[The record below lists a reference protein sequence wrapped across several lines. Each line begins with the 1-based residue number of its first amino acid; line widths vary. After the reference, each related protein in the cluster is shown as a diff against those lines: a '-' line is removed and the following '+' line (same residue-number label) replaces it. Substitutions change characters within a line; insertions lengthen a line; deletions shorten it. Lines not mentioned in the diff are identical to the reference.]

1 MVKKD
6 DYTQHISAQFNAEL
20 EDIRSNFLTMGG
32 MVEKQVV
39 DAIQSLLDADS
50 NLAEKVQA
58 ADKQINQMERQID
71 EELVRILARR
81 QPAASDLRFIIA
93 IGKSITDL
101 ERIGD
106 EAAKVARYA
115 LALTEEGE
123 SPRGYTESH
132 HIGNQV
138 RVMVHDALDAFA
150 RFDAELAFR
159 VMQDDNV
166 IDSEYKTALRALMTY
181 MMEDPRSI
189 SRVLNVM
196 WVLRSLERIGD
207 HARNISEQLIFLVK
221 GSDVRHTSYDEVER
235 QLNLKKK

>member
-20 EDIRSNFLTMGG
+20 EDISSNFLTMGG

-123 SPRGYTESH
+123 SPRGYTESR

-181 MMEDPRSI
+181 MMEDPRNI
-189 SRVLNVM
+189 TACTHLLFCAKN
-196 WVLRSLERIGD
+196 LERIGD
-207 HARNISEQLIFLVK
+207 HVTNIAENAYYVLTGEQLPVNRPK
-221 GSDVRHTSYDEVER
+221 SDETLSVPAG
-235 QLNLKKK
+235 

>member
-1 MVKKD
+1 
-6 DYTQHISAQFNAEL
+6 QFNAEL

-123 SPRGYTESH
+123 SPRGYTESR

>member
-1 MVKKD
+1 
-6 DYTQHISAQFNAEL
+6 
-20 EDIRSNFLTMGG
+20 
-32 MVEKQVV
+32 
-39 DAIQSLLDADS
+39 
-50 NLAEKVQA
+50 LAEKVQA

-123 SPRGYTESH
+123 SPRGYAESR

-166 IDSEYKTALRALMTY
+166 IDAEYKTALRALMTY

-235 QLNLKKK
+235 QLNLKKQ

>member
-1 MVKKD
+1 MVSKD
-6 DYTQHISAQFNAEL
+6 EYGQHISQQFNSEL
-20 EDIRSNFLTMGG
+20 EEVRSHFLAMGG
-32 MVEKQVV
+32 LVEKQVA
-39 DAIQSLLDADS
+39 DGIASLLDADS
-50 NLAEKVQA
+50 RLAQEVQEN
-58 ADKQINQMERQID
+58 DKKINKMETQID

-106 EAAKVARYA
+106 EASKVARYA
-115 LALTEEGE
+115 LALAEEGE
-123 SPRGYTESH
+123 SPRGYVEAR

-138 RVMVHDALDAFA
+138 RAMLHDALDAFA
-150 RFDAELAFR
+150 RFDTDLAFD
-159 VMQDDNV
+159 VMQADSV
-166 IDSEYKTALRALMTY
+166 IDTEYKTAMRALMTY
-181 MMEDPRSI
+181 MMEDPRAI

-221 GSDVRHTSYDEVER
+221 GADVRHTSYDQVR
-235 QLNLKKK
+235 QRLNEKK

>member
-39 DAIQSLLDADS
+39 DAIRSLLDADS

-123 SPRGYTESH
+123 SPRGYAESR

-150 RFDAELAFR
+150 RFDADLAFR

-166 IDSEYKTALRALMTY
+166 IDAEYKTALRALMTY

-235 QLNLKKK
+235 QLNLKKQ

>member
-123 SPRGYTESH
+123 SPRGYAESR

-166 IDSEYKTALRALMTY
+166 IDAEYKTALRALMTY

-235 QLNLKKK
+235 QLNLKKQ